1 MELVTSSTFSI
12 SDKKENET
20 MKECPK
26 CKNLLPE
33 SAYLCPNCGM
43 SIESAERRRKK
54 KYQNQSGESEQ
65 STQTNFGNYYDDIIP
80 EDAEELKNRQK
91 DNSMVLKFILL
102 GFGVTVALSLCI
114 ALLIL
119 FGGGE
124 L

>member
-33 SAYLCPNCGM
+33 SEHLCYNCRVT
-43 SIESAERRRKK
+43 IEQAEGRRKK
-54 KYQNQSGESEQ
+54 KYQNQSGESEK
-65 STQTNFGNYYDDIIP
+65 STQTDFGNYYDDIIP
-80 EDAEELKNRQK
+80 EDAEELKNRRK
-91 DNSMVLKFILL
+91 DNSIVLKFILL
-102 GFGVTVALSLCI
+102 GFGVAVALSLCI

>member
-1 MELVTSSTFSI
+1 
-12 SDKKENET
+12 

-33 SAYLCPNCGM
+33 SEHLCYNCRVT
-43 SIESAERRRKK
+43 IEQAEGRRKK
-54 KYQNQSGESEQ
+54 KYQNQSGESEK
-65 STQTNFGNYYDDIIP
+65 STQTDFGNYYDDIIP
-80 EDAEELKNRQK
+80 EDAEELKNRRK
-91 DNSMVLKFILL
+91 DNSIVLKFILL
-102 GFGVTVALSLCI
+102 GFGVAVALSLCI

>member
-1 MELVTSSTFSI
+1 
-12 SDKKENET
+12 

-26 CKNLLPE
+26 CKNLLLE
-33 SAYLCPNCGM
+33 RAYLCPNCGM
-43 SIESAERRRKK
+43 SIECAEGRRKK

-65 STQTNFGNYYDDIIP
+65 SAQTDFGNYYDDIIP
-80 EDAEELKNRQK
+80 EDAEELKNRRK

-114 ALLIL
+114 AILIL